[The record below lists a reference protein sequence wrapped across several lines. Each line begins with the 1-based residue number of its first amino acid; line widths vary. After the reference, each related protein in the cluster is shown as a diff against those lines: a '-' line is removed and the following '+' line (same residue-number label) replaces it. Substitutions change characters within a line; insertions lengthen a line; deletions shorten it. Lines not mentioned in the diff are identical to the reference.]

1 MTRKRLTQQ
10 FPFLLPLRQFERKL
24 FFYGHM
30 RLDGNRYARTR
41 ADSLLPYETFFT
53 TSPLLN
59 YDSGFPMEYQFNKVF
74 NLKLAADCV
83 DRLVIRPGETFS
95 FWQSVHR
102 ADRNVPYKD
111 GLNLQDGQITG
122 SYGGGLCQLS
132 TMLYWLF
139 LHTPLTVTER
149 HAHGLEQFP
158 PTTHDLPV
166 GTDATI
172 SEGWLDLKVRNDTP
186 QTWQL
191 LVNFDEENMY
201 GAIRCN
207 EPASEL
213 FEVYNGSITYLPD
226 PDAPGR
232 TLQRATV
239 NRRRLRQPG
248 ILQDDRLLY
257 VNECQIGYPVP
268 GAGTGA
274 AGAEAMAGAAGVE
287 ASAGAAGAEA
297 SARGDERKEV
307 HVEKVQMRN
316 LKASMHAEEVCVR
329 KVD

>member
-74 NLKLAADCV
+74 NLKLAVDCV

-95 FWQSVHR
+95 FWQSVRH
-102 ADRNVPYKD
+102 ADRDVPYKD

-226 PDAPGR
+226 PDAPGNVKIFEHR
-232 TLQRATV
+232 FSFPYAKPFTKEFVDVMSIDANGIMTIETHDGSVDGPLLVSEKINLQRGSDADG
-239 NRRRLRQPG
+239 RLARAKDEG
-248 ILQDDRLLY
+248 ILLR
-257 VNECQIGYPVP
+257 
-268 GAGTGA
+268 
-274 AGAEAMAGAAGVE
+274 
-287 ASAGAAGAEA
+287 
-297 SARGDERKEV
+297 R
-307 HVEKVQMRN
+307 
-316 LKASMHAEEVCVR
+316 
-329 KVD
+329 